1 MASYA
6 LPFGVSLAIS
16 LALTLLV
23 SAVARRFGFV
33 AKPRADRWHKK
44 PTALFGGVAMYVAFA
59 ATALALRLHDIEGDM
74 LLLACASG
82 MFVLGFVDDLV
93 QLKPYAKLV
102 GQIVIAAIFTT
113 FGLRLHWLPSPPL
126 DQLLTIFWLVGITN
140 AVNLLDSLDGV
151 AGGIA
156 AIAAAFL
163 VYFCHSSGQ
172 SGAAW
177 LAAAF
182 CGAVLGFLVFNFN
195 PASIFMGDCGSLF
208 LGFFLGGIVLVNNQV
223 GTRRNLLAVLT
234 IPVLLLLIPILD
246 TTLVTVT
253 RKFHGRPISQGGRD
267 HTAHRLVALGLSE
280 RAAALVLYGLAAVS
294 GLVGVMVKS
303 LSMAVALG
311 IVPAFGAAV
320 LFLLIFVGKVKV
332 YKPVD
337 GPLDGTGEGAGGKAL
352 LPTLADF
359 TYKRRI
365 FEVLNDLLIVTLA
378 YYGSYLV
385 RFDGQILEP
394 HYTAM
399 LNSLPVVIV
408 VQLGAMLSLGLY
420 RGLWRYTSMSDLVVQ
435 LRAVGGAWVL
445 SVVSGIFLFRFEGL
459 SRGMFLVDLLLL
471 IIGIAG
477 TRVALRVLRTW
488 AARLQPAPD
497 SRRILI
503 YGAGDGGELLVRELL
518 QNRDLNMTPIGFLDD
533 DPTKEG
539 RVIHGVQV
547 YGSIEKLG
555 TLTSA
560 QQVDEVLVSSSK
572 IAAERLAQL
581 NAECQ
586 SRGVAFRK
594 MRITFE

>member
-6 LPFGVSLAIS
+6 LPFGVSLALSI
-16 LALTLLV
+16 ALTLLV
-23 SAVARRFGFV
+23 AWVARRFGMV

-44 PTALFGGVAMYVAFA
+44 PTALFGGVAMFIAFVV
-59 ATALALRLHDIEGDM
+59 TSLGLRLYDYDVQGDM
-74 LLLACASG
+74 LLLVCSSA
-82 MFVLGFVDDLV
+82 MFLLGFIDDLV

-102 GQIVIAAIFTT
+102 GQIVVAAIFTT
-113 FGLRLHWLPSPPL
+113 FGLRLHWIPTAPL

-163 VYFCHSSGQ
+163 VYFCHESGQ
-172 SGAAW
+172 IGAAC

-182 CGAVLGFLVFNFN
+182 CGGVIGFLIFNFN

-234 IPVLLLLIPILD
+234 VPVLLLLIPILD

-253 RKFHGRPISQGGRD
+253 RKFAGRAISQGGRD
-267 HTAHRLVALGLSE
+267 HTAHRLVQLGLSE
-280 RAAALVLYGLAAVS
+280 RAAALVLWGLAAVS
-294 GLVGVMVKS
+294 GFVGVMVKS
-303 LSMAVALG
+303 LSMAVTAA
-311 IVPAFGAAV
+311 IVPTFGV
-320 LFLLIFVGKVKV
+320 ILLFLLIFVGKVKV
-332 YKPVD
+332 YQPVENPD
-337 GPLDGTGEGAGGKAL
+337 PNGKAL

-365 FEVLNDLLIVTLA
+365 FEVLNDLAIVALA
-378 YYGSYLV
+378 YYGAYLV
-385 RFDGQILEP
+385 RFDGHVIEE
-394 HYTAM
+394 HYVPM

-408 VQLGAMLSLGLY
+408 VQLGALLSLGLY

-435 LRAVGGAWVL
+435 IRAVMGAWIASVL
-445 SVVSGIFLFRFEGL
+445 AAIFLFRFQGL
-459 SRGMFLVDLLLL
+459 SRGMFLIDLLLL
-471 IIGIAG
+471 IFGIAG
-477 TRVALRVLRTW
+477 TRVALRALRSW

-518 QNRDLNMTPIGFLDD
+518 QNRELNMTPVGFLDD

-539 RVIHGVQV
+539 RVIHGIQV
-547 YGSIEKLG
+547 FGPIEKLDKV
-555 TLTSA
+555 TTD
-560 QQVDEVLVSSSK
+560 QQVDEILVSSQK
-572 IAAERLAQL
+572 ISTERLAALTAACAQK
-581 NAECQ
+581 
-586 SRGVAFRK
+586 GVAFRK
-594 MRITFE
+594 MRIAFE